1 MPRIRFR
8 NFPNDVSR
16 EWMCE
21 LTLLA
26 SGQPIAVID
35 NPAEKVDLEFTGPYG
50 GESDDYKTPFITK
63 LKRMGYIKVTK
74 GHHLSKPNLSAGIQ
88 PNKKAN
94 KNIWFTGENQR
105 PPQGKWD
112 GYLSFETKLNIN
124 KNVYLPLWMLTSTN
138 LLKSNTK
145 TFWGQDVPKVEQ
157 LLQKRKIE
165 NSKTKFCC
173 SFIGKSYAM
182 RLHALETLSSISPVD
197 VFGQSV
203 RNIRKFPA
211 DDAKKYKFCL
221 CFENDVYPGYVTEKP
236 FEAYLAGTIPLYFGY
251 DIESYLNPKALINLL
266 DYKDLNEWAQ
276 YIGKVHSNFKLYKH
290 HYEQPILQ
298 RLPNISDAVNLIK
311 EALTK

>member
-1 MPRIRFR
+1 MLKIRFR

-16 EWMCE
+16 EWMSE
-21 LTLLA
+21 LTSLA
-26 SGQPIAVID
+26 SGQSVTVIESYD
-35 NPAEKVDLEFTGPYG
+35 EKVDLEFTGPYG

-63 LKRMGYIKVTK
+63 LRRMGYIKVTK

-88 PNKKAN
+88 PSKKAR

-105 PPQGKWD
+105 PPQGNWD
-112 GYLSFETKLNIN
+112 GYLSFETKLNSN

-138 LLKSNTK
+138 LLTSNTK

-165 NSKTKFCC
+165 NSKKKFCC
-173 SFIGKSYAM
+173 SFIGKTYAM

-221 CFENDVYPGYVTEKP
+221 CFENDIYPGYVTEKP

-266 DYKDLNEWAQ
+266 DYQNLNEWTQ
-276 YIGKVHSNFKLYKH
+276 YIKKVNSNFKLYKY

-298 RLPNISDAVNLIK
+298 RLPDISDAVNLIRK
-311 EALTK
+311 ALSK